1 VNAAE
6 GGNAPAGLLNEFLAL
21 PGWSWA
27 RFTPDPP
34 GALTLV
40 LVFPVRIPA
49 WVFLGPVVPLKEVRE
64 DDRHFDDR
72 EPSGPNAVRQR
83 QPIRRTTVSPRL
95 TPTVA
100 A

>member
-27 RFTPDPP
+27 RVTPDPP

-49 WVFLGPVVPLKEVRE
+49 WVFLGLW
-64 DDRHFDDR
+64 F
-72 EPSGPNAVRQR
+72 
-83 QPIRRTTVSPRL
+83 L
-95 TPTVA
+95 
-100 A
+100 